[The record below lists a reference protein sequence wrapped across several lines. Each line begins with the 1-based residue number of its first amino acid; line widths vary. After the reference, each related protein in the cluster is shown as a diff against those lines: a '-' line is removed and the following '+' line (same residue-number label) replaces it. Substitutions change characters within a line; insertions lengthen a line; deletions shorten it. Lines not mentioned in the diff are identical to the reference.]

1 MRNLCKQITICSLF
15 LVLFG
20 GLSMAQEPY
29 FGKNKVHYQSFD
41 WRFIQTKN
49 FDIYYYQDQY
59 HLAKFA
65 ADALENAYQRIKK
78 ELHYD
83 LTKRIPVILYDSP
96 NDFQQTNVVSDII
109 EENVGGFTESL
120 KTRMVI
126 PFTGSYEDFR
136 HVLHHELTHAVIYD
150 MLYGNILGSILSRQY
165 LFQLPLWFAEGYA
178 EYSSRG
184 GWDIQADMVLKDAT
198 INGYLT
204 PLDLAGGFL
213 VYKEGQSAIGY
224 IVEKYG
230 EEKLAEILNKGK
242 VELSMDKALKSA
254 IGLDQAAFSEEWMVA
269 QRKKYWPDIALRKEP
284 KEFAKELTNH
294 PKDGSYVNERPAFSP
309 EGDRLAIFSDKSDY
323 TEIYIISSIDGKVLK
338 RLVKGER
345 SGDLESLHSYVSGLS
360 WSPDGKSLAF
370 VSKSHGKDVLCLVSV
385 KNGKIYKKFKF
396 PLDAMRSPT
405 WSPDGARIV
414 FVGTKNG
421 MTDLYSCE
429 IESHKLSKLMD
440 DYYDDEDPGFSPDGR
455 FVVFSSDRPQN
466 SCADSAD
473 YHFGTYD
480 LYLLEL
486 GTWKITP
493 AISNLSQSTVPFA
506 GTWNNTAPTWS
517 PDGKKICFVSDRNGI
532 YNLYVADLESLT
544 VTPITNILAGCFS
557 PSWSKDG
564 DKIAFSAFQK
574 GGWDIYL
581 IKEIKS
587 AVTSGNTLSKTL
599 YLLTLEKDTTATPVD
614 TIKTEAP
621 PEKLNFSSYVFK
633 AGKSELDSLAE
644 AMETKKTPP
653 QADSAKYKL
662 PNGEYREQK
671 YKAKFSADLVS
682 GAVGYSTFFGF
693 QGQSMVVVSDMM
705 GNHSFILATDVVN
718 TIDQSNFELYYFNT
732 AGRLNLGAGIFHT
745 KYYYEDDINR
755 LFSDRVY
762 GAVGN
767 LSYPLSMFTRAE
779 LNLNQ
784 ISVDRKYYDLG
795 PDGKYDDRSVK
806 VLSASLSWIHDTV
819 LWGHTGPVNGSRS
832 LISYEYAPA
841 FSSRNIAFGA
851 ATMDYRRYFHF
862 MKSYDFV
869 FRLTGGFS
877 QGRDK
882 KEFFL
887 GGVTDWIGPSLGTGN
902 IYTINDLYFA
912 SIVSPLRG
920 YRYFD
925 VNGTRFFLT
934 NIELRYPFIEHL
946 IMRFPLPMTLHYV
959 TGAMFY
965 DMGAAWDEN
974 KKFKGATTVGGTR
987 LKDLKAGFGFGAR
1000 VNLGFLVLRYDAG
1013 WATNLNWVAPKPR
1026 HYVSL
1031 GAEF

>member
-1 MRNLCKQITICSLF
+1 
-15 LVLFG
+15 
-20 GLSMAQEPY
+20 
-29 FGKNKVHYQSFD
+29 
-41 WRFIQTKN
+41 
-49 FDIYYYQDQY
+49 
-59 HLAKFA
+59 
-65 ADALENAYQRIKK
+65 
-78 ELHYD
+78 
-83 LTKRIPVILYDSP
+83 
-96 NDFQQTNVVSDII
+96 
-109 EENVGGFTESL
+109 
-120 KTRMVI
+120 
-126 PFTGSYEDFR
+126 
-136 HVLHHELTHAVIYD
+136 
-150 MLYGNILGSILSRQY
+150 
-165 LFQLPLWFAEGYA
+165 
-178 EYSSRG
+178 
-184 GWDIQADMVLKDAT
+184 
-198 INGYLT
+198 
-204 PLDLAGGFL
+204 
-213 VYKEGQSAIGY
+213 
-224 IVEKYG
+224 
-230 EEKLAEILNKGK
+230 
-242 VELSMDKALKSA
+242 
-254 IGLDQAAFSEEWMVA
+254 
-269 QRKKYWPDIALRKEP
+269 
-284 KEFAKELTNH
+284 
-294 PKDGSYVNERPAFSP
+294 
-309 EGDRLAIFSDKSDY
+309 
-323 TEIYIISSIDGKVLK
+323 
-338 RLVKGER
+338 
-345 SGDLESLHSYVSGLS
+345 
-360 WSPDGKSLAF
+360 
-370 VSKSHGKDVLCLVSV
+370 
-385 KNGKIYKKFKF
+385 
-396 PLDAMRSPT
+396 
-405 WSPDGARIV
+405 
-414 FVGTKNG
+414 
-421 MTDLYSCE
+421 
-429 IESHKLSKLMD
+429 
-440 DYYDDEDPGFSPDGR
+440 
-455 FVVFSSDRPQN
+455 
-466 SCADSAD
+466 
-473 YHFGTYD
+473 
-480 LYLLEL
+480 
-486 GTWKITP
+486 
-493 AISNLSQSTVPFA
+493 
-506 GTWNNTAPTWS
+506 
-517 PDGKKICFVSDRNGI
+517 
-532 YNLYVADLESLT
+532 
-544 VTPITNILAGCFS
+544 
-557 PSWSKDG
+557 
-564 DKIAFSAFQK
+564 
-574 GGWDIYL
+574 
-581 IKEIKS
+581 
-587 AVTSGNTLSKTL
+587 
-599 YLLTLEKDTTATPVD
+599 
-614 TIKTEAP
+614 
-621 PEKLNFSSYVFK
+621 
-633 AGKSELDSLAE
+633 
-644 AMETKKTPP
+644 
-653 QADSAKYKL
+653 
-662 PNGEYREQK
+662 
-671 YKAKFSADLVS
+671 
-682 GAVGYSTFFGF
+682 
-693 QGQSMVVVSDMM
+693 MVVVSDMM